1 MEQTLTS
8 GDSSWSSMDI
18 SKIMNVLDSA
28 SMGIW
33 RLTMREGKKTCLSAS
48 PKMLELLGLPR
59 DCNKSPEELY
69 EVWHEGVS
77 PEEVEK
83 VSNYFQKMMNGEK
96 CEVTYK
102 WINPRLGVRYIRC
115 GGNGCRNVD
124 GCQILEGYHYDV
136 TDLMSQHM
144 QDTLVVKSF
153 ANTYSS
159 LFYVDIEKD
168 WYTSYIYNLPYIGD
182 VFPKTGSVKENM
194 PKFVS
199 TLCQECDRER
209 MIAFTD
215 LSTLNSRLHNRN
227 SISIQ
232 YRGTKI
238 EWVELSFVVCDR
250 NKDGDVTHMVVSVKD
265 ITAEKQ
271 EEMNRLAELK
281 ENVEANK
288 AKTMMLQN
296 MTHEIRT
303 PLNALYGFSQLLC
316 MPDGSYSEEEK
327 MEYYDYIYNSFNMLS
342 MIIDD
347 VMDLTDVEHGNYR
360 MQITRFAVNRACRDA
375 VQMAELRKRGPVKM
389 YFTTEVDDDY
399 MIESDSRRIQQIL
412 VNLLGNACKHTIEGE
427 IHLHLSS
434 TETPGRL
441 TFSVTDTGEGIPA
454 DKAKDIF
461 KRYMKANNLVQGSG
475 LGLHISCTIANKL
488 GAEIK
493 LDESYTDGARF
504 LLIL

>member
-1 MEQTLTS
+1 
-8 GDSSWSSMDI
+8 
-18 SKIMNVLDSA
+18 
-28 SMGIW
+28 
-33 RLTMREGKKTCLSAS
+33 MRI
-48 PKMLELLGLPR
+48 LG
-59 DCNKSPEELY
+59 
-69 EVWHEGVS
+69 
-77 PEEVEK
+77 
-83 VSNYFQKMMNGEK
+83 
-96 CEVTYK
+96 
-102 WINPRLGVRYIRC
+102 
-115 GGNGCRNVD
+115 
-124 GCQILEGYHYDV
+124 
-136 TDLMSQHM
+136 
-144 QDTLVVKSF
+144 
-153 ANTYSS
+153 
-159 LFYVDIEKD
+159 
-168 WYTSYIYNLPYIGD
+168 TSYIYNLPYIED

-215 LSTLNSRLHNRN
+215 LSTLNSRLQNRN

-232 YRGTKI
+232 YRGIKI

-375 VQMAELRKRGPVKM
+375 VQMAELRKRGPIKM

-441 TFSVTDTGEGIPA
+441 TFSVTDTGDGIPA

-461 KRYMKANNLVQGSG
+461 KRYIKANNLVQGSG
-475 LGLHISCTIANKL
+475 LGLHICCTIANKL

-504 LLIL
+504 LFIL